1 MREKVEFAL
10 PRPENLLRE
19 LEDDILEDIYTDID
33 RINSKI
39 KCTQISEVGG
49 VRIGTE
55 PVVLPENPEVA
66 SSKTILK

>member
-1 MREKVEFAL
+1 M

-39 KCTQISEVGG
+39 KYTQISEVGG
-49 VRIGTE
+49 VRVGTE
-55 PVVLPENPEVA
+55 SVVLPENPEVA

>member
-1 MREKVEFAL
+1 M

-39 KCTQISEVGG
+39 KYAQISEVGG
-49 VRIGTE
+49 VRVGTE

-66 SSKTILK
+66 SSKTILKK